1 MEKELSSYLQ
11 ISAED
16 FLLHATKFDLK
27 PLKPALK
34 TLICR
39 IDPSSNL
46 SASLPLALQASISR
60 SIDSYKRL
68 LESKSD
74 AAAAAA
80 SPFSPPKKQ
89 VLRSSRRRKNAEGSG
104 GEDESGSKGN
114 SKKQFLVQSVEIYAY
129 MLSLCI
135 SHPKNAFLDSD
146 LLLSV
151 QALHDS
157 LVVFESSQDLQSAIA
172 NLCEEWWKGQL
183 PGRETLISQSLPFLV
198 SRSLTLLKKVDAHRV
213 YALREAFSL
222 LDFDD
227 ESIEDLKL
235 LLVRCIV
242 TPLYYKT
249 EEGRRFIAYLFGLS
263 EQFTKEALAIIRSQI
278 PLGRKSALEAYADIV
293 FRGWKVVEGSSKNEL
308 ENVFLQNLVEGAIHA
323 SSPSLAASIRRII
336 GGFVNQ
342 RTTDGVEK
350 LLFRLSEPVI
360 FRSLQVA
367 NSNVRQN
374 ALHLL
379 LDLFPLEDPVATKED
394 KDAMLDKQFFLLER
408 LLQDECPG
416 VRVVAVEGSCRIL
429 HLFWEIIPSSA
440 ITKTIANIVDDIS
453 HDVACEVRLSTL
465 NGIMH
470 MLGNPQTH
478 EILKVLLPRLGDLFS
493 DPVLAVRMAISD
505 LLLAL
510 RDIRTFQFHK
520 VVDIDA
526 LLSSLANDQPSVARK
541 IARLLIPSYFPS
553 KVTIEEACNR
563 CITLIKRSPNAG
575 ARFCEFALAEGS
587 SAKSIMELVKAL
599 VNLVASPNDLVSG
612 VIEGVI
618 DAAANLCKSLASE
631 KTCKAELMLLFSGQK
646 LKQLFAAAV
655 TKHAQATVLDIASI
669 VSPDNGIALTLTREC
684 MALIKNC
691 SGLPNI
697 FEKQAEVR
705 SAHNLMMSTGR
716 FDEMLAALLDIL
728 QMAASH
734 CCLRFGLEMPCQ
746 SGRSLKRKKENL
758 SVKHPS
764 KSKNVKGNKSVRD
777 KGSANFQHLYLLAA
791 GASWQIKDLLS
802 SLNGR
807 DAILKSPILE
817 QVFSALKIIS
827 EASINLCTSSQYMDM
842 SPVLAYTALCL
853 HVKLQ
858 NMNLTGT
865 IDGSNDKNDASK
877 SAKLPAREMALDYV
891 MNHLFSCI
899 ENLFGNFPAEE
910 CRKSS
915 NLPSKSKHD
924 RKIELQDQINGQRK
938 GQIDADSLVDDGSS
952 FTNGEKTLNLV
963 KMVTAALKFIVDATT
978 ICDVSQNQERSL
990 QFVST
995 CILVVISTL
1004 KRHSLDIVE
1013 SKEEILKDM
1022 LVCLKSCFTYGAK
1035 LVNVVLKSSSMSSLL
1050 LEEASNLA
1058 NNLINLIMSI
1068 ESYVGSKRS
1077 ACLIP
1082 VAKQWVPDLII
1093 ALCGQNIFTVTA
1105 PESDEARGND
1115 QYNNCSLPWL
1125 KVLGNLELLE
1135 LSNTNRDEDADSVP
1149 EPDTFSVFRKVV
1161 EMIVLFS
1168 RRNSKVLDS
1177 IGSVFSTGAAVLL
1190 LKEYYG
1196 LVLGLVHL
1204 ICVKLVGHEHQEW
1217 DNLELML
1224 ASLQQL
1230 YPQLEKSL
1238 QDLELSEDARNALEK
1253 AKTMLHSACLID
1265 IGGHGSGSMEEA

>member
-34 TLICR
+34 TLVCR

-114 SKKQFLVQSVEIYAY
+114 SKKQFLVQSLEIYAY

-379 LDLFPLEDPVATKED
+379 LDLFPLEDPGATKED

-453 HDVACEVRLSTL
+453 HDVASEVRLSTL

-599 VNLVASPNDLVSG
+599 VNLVTSPNDLVSG

-669 VSPDNGIALTLTREC
+669 VSPDNGIALTLTREY
-684 MALIKNC
+684 
-691 SGLPNI
+691 
-697 FEKQAEVR
+697 
-705 SAHNLMMSTGR
+705 
-716 FDEMLAALLDIL
+716 LD
-728 QMAASH
+728 
-734 CCLRFGLEMPCQ
+734 
-746 SGRSLKRKKENL
+746 LKC
-758 SVKHPS
+758 P
-764 KSKNVKGNKSVRD
+764 
-777 KGSANFQHLYLLAA
+777 
-791 GASWQIKDLLS
+791 
-802 SLNGR
+802 
-807 DAILKSPILE
+807 
-817 QVFSALKIIS
+817 
-827 EASINLCTSSQYMDM
+827 M
-842 SPVLAYTALCL
+842 LAYTNSRR
-853 HVKLQ
+853 VQ
-858 NMNLTGT
+858 
-865 IDGSNDKNDASK
+865 
-877 SAKLPAREMALDYV
+877 EMQTVWLMMV
-891 MNHLFSCI
+891 
-899 ENLFGNFPAEE
+899 
-910 CRKSS
+910 R
-915 NLPSKSKHD
+915 
-924 RKIELQDQINGQRK
+924 
-938 GQIDADSLVDDGSS
+938 SS
-952 FTNGEKTLNLV
+952 FTN
-963 KMVTAALKFIVDATT
+963 
-978 ICDVSQNQERSL
+978 
-990 QFVST
+990 
-995 CILVVISTL
+995 VVISTL
-1004 KRHSLDIVE
+1004 KRIYSLYIFCFQE
-1013 SKEEILKDM
+1013 SCGDD
-1022 LVCLKSCFTYGAK
+1022 
-1035 LVNVVLKSSSMSSLL
+1035 SS
-1050 LEEASNLA
+1050 
-1058 NNLINLIMSI
+1058 
-1068 ESYVGSKRS
+1068 
-1077 ACLIP
+1077 
-1082 VAKQWVPDLII
+1082 
-1093 ALCGQNIFTVTA
+1093 
-1105 PESDEARGND
+1105 
-1115 QYNNCSLPWL
+1115 
-1125 KVLGNLELLE
+1125 
-1135 LSNTNRDEDADSVP
+1135 
-1149 EPDTFSVFRKVV
+1149 
-1161 EMIVLFS
+1161 
-1168 RRNSKVLDS
+1168 
-1177 IGSVFSTGAAVLL
+1177 
-1190 LKEYYG
+1190 
-1196 LVLGLVHL
+1196 
-1204 ICVKLVGHEHQEW
+1204 
-1217 DNLELML
+1217 
-1224 ASLQQL
+1224 L

-1265 IGGHGSGSMEEA
+1265 IVEENELIAGASFVPSPVTATTSSNMLFKCLTKVCLSILMLSPVTILTVMPADLQTETDSLTPGRTGSFIPTIPRQVNPLTGIESLSENAFPISIVPVLSLHMVVEDPIVSQAARWRTSALSFIIFFMAKARLKVTAKGSPSGTATTTIVTATAKYSSISSISSPDQLQRIIKKETSHLAFNVHSLLAMPSTPPCSFSFSAFTSSGTRYSLDTKRRRPDWSGAWPRPRNAWREAEVEILIGRGSYFTYLFKYFSLNRTHMTELIHLVDEYYLFFSLYNLDASFLVFMISPVSRTLTPIAQTSIEFLSLVLTSTVTSPPSSLSFPRVPSSFSRNFVSRVVGIFVGVKVWKLVWGAQGGKKKRLSDSRAFVKLGDLIWISLMFHNHDLLALNGNVLRRNFLQFGKKQKGRALAVVWLYCFRLVGAFVMVLNQTVFLLHTSELLGNILLFVIMCNFGRLGCSLIVKNLEFHVWRGKFGFILIYVLFCIYFFI